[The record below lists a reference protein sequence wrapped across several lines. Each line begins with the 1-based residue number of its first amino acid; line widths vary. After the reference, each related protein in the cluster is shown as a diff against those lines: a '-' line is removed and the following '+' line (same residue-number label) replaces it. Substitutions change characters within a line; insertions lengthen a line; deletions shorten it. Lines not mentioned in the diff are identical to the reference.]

1 MDMTRACIL
10 IMDAFA
16 QAVDKEHGEGRHF
29 GDAPFGVFIVDN
41 ARGEALSA
49 LRTVVETLDYRI
61 EVMDADRTN
70 LNDLEVWNSPMR
82 EKSRFAYASDKTYVF
97 VLRGWVKAMD
107 KDPRIDNYRASF
119 GGAGRAVVLSDT
131 PKGVP
136 EHFVV
141 CDLSG
146 S

>member
-1 MDMTRACIL
+1 MDTTRACIL

-16 QAVDKEHGEGRHF
+16 QATDREHGEGRHF
-29 GDAPFGVFIVDN
+29 GDAPYGVFIVDN
-41 ARGEALSA
+41 ARSGALGA

-82 EKSRFAYASDKTYVF
+82 EKARFAYASDRTYVF
-97 VLRGWVKAMD
+97 VLRGWVAAMG

-119 GGAGRAVVLSDT
+119 GGAGRAVILSDT
-131 PKGVP
+131 AMGVP
-136 EHFVV
+136 ENFVV
-141 CDLSG
+141 CDLSAL
-146 S
+146 